1 MNNFFQLTKSLIF
14 ILILALLATGIF
26 WNIRALDRAVRNLL
40 EQAAA
45 INAIELFGVKLSFN
59 TATVYEFL
67 NFDHLKPVDKDRVH
81 GKLFGLTP
89 EEFIRMMNIGE
100 LKDLCVFETPNAGMK
115 QTLSID
121 RTLHN
126 KGLAEISD
134 NPETFERVRGK
145 FTELAAQAKLPPI
158 GYPLSCY
165 NLKLTEDGYNAKT
178 VLTKALSRKFSQDL
192 PSQ

>member
-14 ILILALLATGIF
+14 ILILALIATGIL
-26 WNIRALDRAVRNLL
+26 WNVRALDRAVRNLL

-45 INAIELFGVKLSFN
+45 INAIELFSVKLSFN

-81 GKLFGLTP
+81 GKLFGLMP
-89 EEFIRMMNIGE
+89 EEFIRLMNIGE
-100 LKDLCVFETPNAGMK
+100 LKDLCVFETPSPGMK
-115 QTLSID
+115 ETLAID

-145 FTELAAQAKLPPI
+145 FTALAAQGKLPPI
-158 GYPLSCY
+158 GYPHSCY
-165 NLKLTEDGYNAKT
+165 DLKLTPDGFNAKT
-178 VLTKALSRKFSQDL
+178 VLTKALSRKFSQEL
-192 PSQ
+192 PQ